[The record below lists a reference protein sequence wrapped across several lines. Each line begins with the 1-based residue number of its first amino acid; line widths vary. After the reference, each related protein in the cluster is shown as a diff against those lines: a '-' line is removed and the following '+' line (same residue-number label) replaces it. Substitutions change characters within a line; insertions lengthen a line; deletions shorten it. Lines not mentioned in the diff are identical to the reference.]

1 MVHITMQEAQASLP
15 ALIQEMASGSQIE
28 VTDNGVPVATI
39 TRHATGPIGP
49 GPVKPR
55 RVLGAQAGSVLDM
68 APDFDAPLDD
78 FKEYMEYRE

>member
-1 MVHITMQEAQASLP
+1 MVHITMLEAQASLP

-39 TRHATGPIGP
+39 TRHATEPSGP
-49 GPVKPR
+49 GPMKPR
-55 RVLGAQAGSVLDM
+55 RVLGAQAGSVLYM

-78 FKEYMEYRE
+78 FKEYMV